1 MRRARPFLIA
11 VGLALTAFGALFL
24 LQGLGVVR
32 WPARSTMVGDLIWVN
47 YGAAI
52 AVLGLFLVLIARRLR

>member
-11 VGLALTAFGALFL
+11 IGLALAAFGVLFL

-32 WPARSTMVGDLIWVN
+32 WPASSAMVGDLIWVN

-52 AVLGLFLVLIARRLR
+52 AVLGLFLVLVARRLR